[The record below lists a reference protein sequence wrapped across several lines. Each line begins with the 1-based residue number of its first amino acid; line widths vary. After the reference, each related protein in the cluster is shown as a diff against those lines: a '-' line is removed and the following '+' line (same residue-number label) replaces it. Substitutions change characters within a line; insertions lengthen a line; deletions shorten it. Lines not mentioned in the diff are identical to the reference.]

1 MQVMVSTYERR
12 RFQREVINEMP
23 LYPTE
28 GVLWDEN
35 QIPSANYTGESC
47 LALPKLNLQFLTDH
61 DYLLRNFN
69 LFRSVSAR
77 VCVKGNVLMCDAI
90 RPET

>member
-1 MQVMVSTYERR
+1 MYERR

-35 QIPSANYTGESC
+35 QIPSVNYSGETC
-47 LALPKLNLQFLTDH
+47 LALPKLNLQFLTAH

-69 LFRSVSAR
+69 LFRCGRGR
-77 VCVKGNVLMCDAI
+77 VQLCGGVADGLQREKQG
-90 RPET
+90 